1 MGEGWRCLT
10 HIAARLLLALA
21 VACVGRVTGA
31 RAADDAGFIHVEGKR
46 FVGADGQDFVIK
58 GISLGNWLVPEGY
71 MFKFHRALSPRQ
83 IDAVFRHLVGDTDT
97 YRFWQDF
104 RDRYVTEADIDFLAA
119 SGFTTLRVPLHW
131 ALFLSDAEK
140 PRFAGPGDAL
150 LDRLIGWC
158 RQAGLHVI
166 LDLHAAPG
174 GQTGVNHDDGVGFP
188 LTFYVPRYRRET
200 IALWTHLA
208 SRYAAEPT
216 VLGYD
221 LLNEPISP
229 YADEAYLNP
238 RLEDF
243 YRDIATAV
251 RAVDAR
257 HILFLE
263 GAQWSSNFSVFGRPF
278 ADNLAYSY
286 HMFWASPVRASI
298 ARMLDFSNANNVPL
312 LLGETG
318 ELSDSWDE
326 RFRKLHEKY
335 GVNWSFWTFK
345 TMESHTTVLSIPA
358 VPGWQTI
365 SVLGDTDPHDWPA
378 TTPAIRAQAEAAMH
392 GYLRAMLFDN
402 VTVNGC
408 YLHALGLRD
417 PGHPGTPCVSH
428 PAAPLPTEALHSGK
442 PAL

>member
-1 MGEGWRCLT
+1 MGEGSRCLT
-10 HIAARLLLALA
+10 HIAARLLLVLA
-21 VACVGRVTGA
+21 VAWVWRVAGA
-31 RAADDAGFIHVEGKR
+31 RAAEAPGFVHIEGKR
-46 FVGADGQDFVIK
+46 FVGADGRDFVIK

-83 IDAVFRHLVGDTDT
+83 IDAVFRHLVGDAETD
-97 YRFWQDF
+97 RFWRDF
-104 RDRYVTEADIDFLAA
+104 RDNYVTEADIDFLAA
-119 SGFTTLRVPLHW
+119 AGFTTLRVPLHW
-131 ALFLSDAEK
+131 ALFLRDTE
-140 PRFAGPGDAL
+140 PVQIAGPGDAL

-158 RQAGLHVI
+158 KHAGLHVI

-208 SRYAAEPT
+208 SRYAAEPA

-243 YRDIATAV
+243 YRQIATAV

-263 GAQWSSNFSVFGRPF
+263 GAQWSSDFSVFGRPF
-278 ADNLAYSY
+278 ADNIAYSY

-318 ELSDSWDE
+318 ELSDSWDA

-345 TMESHTTVLSIPA
+345 TMDSHTTVLSIPPI
-358 VPGWQTI
+358 PGWKTI
-365 SVLGDTDPHDWPA
+365 SALGDTDPQDWPA
-378 TTPAIRAQAEAAMH
+378 TTPTIRVQAEAAIQF
-392 GYLRAMLFDN
+392 YLRAMRFEN
-402 VTVNGC
+402 VTVNGS
-408 YLHALGLRD
+408 YLRALGLSA
-417 PGHPGTPCVSH
+417 PGHPD
-428 PAAPLPTEALHSGK
+428 APHSAK

>member
-1 MGEGWRCLT
+1 MIHRRHPARRHGV
-10 HIAARLLLALA
+10 RLLLLLLA
-21 VACVGRVTGA
+21 SWCLSAAAPA
-31 RAADDAGFIHVEGKR
+31 RADQPVGFVHVEGRR
-46 FVGADGQDFVIK
+46 FAAPDGHDFALR

-83 IDAVFRHLVGDTDT
+83 IDAVFRHLVGDAMTDQ
-97 YRFWQDF
+97 FWKDF
-104 RDRYVTEADIDFLAA
+104 RDDYVTEADIDFLAA

-131 ALFLSDAEK
+131 ALFLRDTE
-140 PRFAGPGDAL
+140 PLHLAGPGDAL

-158 RQAGLHVI
+158 RRAGLHVI

-200 IALWTHLA
+200 LALWTHLA
-208 SRYAAEPT
+208 TRYADNPT

-229 YADEAYLNP
+229 YADEDYLNP

-243 YRDIATAV
+243 YKELATAI
-251 RAVDAR
+251 RAVDPN

-263 GAQWSSNFSVFGRPF
+263 GAQWSSNFAVFGRPF
-278 ADNLAYSY
+278 ANNLAYSY

-298 ARMLDFSNANNVPL
+298 ARMLDFANANNVPL

-318 ELSDSWDE
+318 ELSDSWNE

-335 GVNWSFWTFK
+335 GVSWSFWTFK
-345 TMESHTTVLSIPA
+345 TMQSQTTVLSIPPI
-358 VPGWQTI
+358 PGWQTL
-365 SVLGDTDPHDWPA
+365 STLGDTAPEDWPA
-378 TTPAIRAQAEAAMH
+378 TTAAARAQALAAMAAYLH
-392 GYLRAMLFDN
+392 GMRFENVTINTCYLRS
-402 VTVNGC
+402 
-408 YLHALGLRD
+408 LGLGAAGGCA
-417 PGHPGTPCVSH
+417 PGVTMATA
-428 PAAPLPTEALHSGK
+428 AAPHSAS
-442 PAL
+442 PAP

>member
-1 MGEGWRCLT
+1 MP
-10 HIAARLLLALA
+10 ASRLLAAAFLCAIALF
-21 VACVGRVTGA
+21 GA
-31 RAADDAGFIHVEGKR
+31 RAAEPPAFVRAQGQH
-46 FVGADGQDFVIK
+46 FVGPDNSPFVLK

-83 IDAVFRHLVGDTDT
+83 IDAVFRHLVGDAQTDT
-97 YRFWQDF
+97 FWRDF
-104 RDRYVTEADIDFLAA
+104 RDTYVTEADIDFLAA
-119 SGFTTLRVPLHW
+119 AGFTTLRVPLHW
-131 ALFLSDAEK
+131 ALFLQDKDSLQ
-140 PRFAGPGDAL
+140 FSGPGDAL

-158 RQAGLHVI
+158 KRSGLHVI

-208 SRYAAEPT
+208 ARYAQEPT

-229 YADEAYLNP
+229 YADEDFLNP

-243 YRDIATAV
+243 YREIAAAI
-251 RAVDAR
+251 RAVDPN

-263 GAQWSSNFSVFGRPF
+263 GAQWAANFTVFGRPF
-278 ADNLAYSY
+278 ANNVAYTY

-318 ELSDSWDE
+318 ELSNSWDE
-326 RFRKLHEKY
+326 RFRTLHEKY
-335 GVNWSFWTFK
+335 GVSWSFWTFK
-345 TMESHTTVLSIPA
+345 TMDSHTTPLSIAPI
-358 VPGWQTI
+358 PGWQTI
-365 SVLGDTDPHDWPA
+365 EALGDTDPHDWPA
-378 TTPAIRAQAEAAMH
+378 TTPEMRAKAQAAMAA
-392 GYLRAMLFDN
+392 YLQAMRFEN

-408 YLHALGLRD
+408 YLRALGLMAAGCP
-417 PGHPGTPCVSH
+417 PGSAPHMAA
-428 PAAPLPTEALHSGK
+428 AAP
-442 PAL
+442 

>member
-1 MGEGWRCLT
+1 MTVRV
-10 HIAARLLLALA
+10 LLALA
-21 VACVGRVTGA
+21 VAWVWRDGGA
-31 RAADDAGFIHVEGKR
+31 HAGEAPGFVHVEGKR
-46 FVGADGQDFVIK
+46 FVGADGRDFVIK

-83 IDAVFRHLVGDTDT
+83 IDAVFRHLVGDTETD
-97 YRFWQDF
+97 RFWQNF
-104 RDRYVTEADIDFLAA
+104 RDTYVTEADIDFLAA
-119 SGFTTLRVPLHW
+119 AGFTTLRVPLHW
-131 ALFLSDAEK
+131 GLFLRDTE
-140 PRFAGPGDAL
+140 PTQFAGPGDAL

-158 RQAGLHVI
+158 KHAGLHVI

-200 IALWTHLA
+200 VALWSHIA
-208 SRYAAEPT
+208 ARYATEPT

-243 YRDIATAV
+243 YREIATAV
-251 RAVDAR
+251 RAVDPR

-263 GAQWSSNFSVFGRPF
+263 GAQWSSNFSMFGRPF
-278 ADNLAYSY
+278 ADNIAYSY
-286 HMFWASPVRASI
+286 HMFWASPKRASI
-298 ARMLDFSNANNVPL
+298 ARMLDFSNANDVPL

-335 GVNWSFWTFK
+335 GVDWSFWTFK
-345 TMESHTTVLSIPA
+345 TMDSHTTVLSIPA
-358 VPGWQTI
+358 IPGWQTI
-365 SVLGDTDPHDWPA
+365 SALGDTDPQSWPV
-378 TTPAIRAQAEAAMH
+378 TTPAVRAQAEAAMQ
-392 GYLRAMLFDN
+392 GYLHAMRFEN

-408 YLHALGLRD
+408 YLHALGLND
-417 PGHPGTPCVSH
+417 AGHTDAACETH
-428 PAAPLPTEALHSGK
+428 PATPISAGAPHSAK